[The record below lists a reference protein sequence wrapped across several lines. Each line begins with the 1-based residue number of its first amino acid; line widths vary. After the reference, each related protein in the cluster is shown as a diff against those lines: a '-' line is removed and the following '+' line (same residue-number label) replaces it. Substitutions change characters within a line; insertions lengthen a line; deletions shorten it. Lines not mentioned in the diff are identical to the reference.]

1 MKKKSYSEIKKL
13 IDLWEEYEEVAE
25 RSSIH
30 DFAEWILMQD
40 KRSYNTSRQK
50 RYLSGSLLFPEYTK
64 YLKNQS
70 QKSKILDMIARISR
84 FHDFYLRKFLN
95 DLPINTRLEYLFL
108 YSVDV
113 LGQVRK
119 TDIIHLQLVEF
130 TTGMDIIKR
139 LINQGFL
146 DEFPNTSDKRTR
158 LLGITESGKILL
170 KNATK
175 KLQEEIDMFLSG
187 IDENKWK
194 KIIPVL
200 EEIHDFHNEV
210 YLKYNDKTDAELI
223 NLVASLKYFYK

>member
-1 MKKKSYSEIKKL
+1 
-13 IDLWEEYEEVAE
+13 
-25 RSSIH
+25 
-30 DFAEWILMQD
+30 
-40 KRSYNTSRQK
+40 
-50 RYLSGSLLFPEYTK
+50 
-64 YLKNQS
+64 
-70 QKSKILDMIARISR
+70 
-84 FHDFYLRKFLN
+84 
-95 DLPINTRLEYLFL
+95 L

-119 TDIIHLQLVEF
+119 TDVIHLQLVEF

-146 DEFPNTSDKRTR
+146 EELPNASDKRTR
-158 LLGITESGKILL
+158 LLAITENGKTLL

-175 KLQEEIDMFLSG
+175 KINEEIEMFLSS

-223 NLVASLKYFYK
+223 NLVASLKYYYK

>member
-1 MKKKSYSEIKKL
+1 MNKKSYSEIKKL
-13 IDLWEEYEEVAE
+13 IDLWEEYEQDTEK
-25 RSSIH
+25 RSIH
-30 DFAEWILMQD
+30 HFAEWILVQD
-40 KRSYNTSRQK
+40 KKSYNTSQQRK
-50 RYLSGSLLFPEYTK
+50 IPSAPLLFPEYAK
-64 YLKNQS
+64 YLQNQS
-70 QKSKILDMIARISR
+70 QKSKILDIIARISR
-84 FHDFYLRKFLN
+84 FHDFYFRKFLN
-95 DLPINTRLEYLFL
+95 DLPINTRLEYHFL

-119 TDIIHLQLVEF
+119 TDVIHLQLVEF

-146 DEFPNTSDKRTR
+146 EELPNASDKRTR
-158 LLGITESGKILL
+158 LLAITENGKTLL

-175 KLQEEIDMFLSG
+175 KINEEIEMFLSS

-223 NLVASLKYFYK
+223 NLVASLKYYYK